1 MKMRPLLCFVRLEF
15 PFGKE
20 LGLLAWTLRACVAV
34 RMREKGH
41 KGCKSHHPRL
51 QSIVRAACIA
61 LGGVSLA
68 AIVLGL
74 TPEILSNDAMVTILL
89 IVWMAVN
96 LPSVDY
102 VPQLL
107 RLPVLREILVILME
121 AHRARVLCE
130 WVDEGMLSTSDY
142 MQPTWRIFAAITAG
156 SLAACGEAFVPFHKG
171 LRALKDV
178 DWHIQSTAY
187 GATFYAF
194 WRGAAQPAKHAAIAL
209 LFMIVAWEQMA
220 IKSLTF
226 NPLRPFNKFFNWVL
240 QVRVWGLTSIS
251 ITSLYIYFLTK
262 LTG

>member
-1 MKMRPLLCFVRLEF
+1 MKVLPLLCFVRLEF

-34 RMREKGH
+34 RMRENGR
-41 KGCKSHHPRL
+41 KGCKFHHPRL
-51 QSIVRAACIA
+51 QNLIRTACIA

-68 AIVLGL
+68 AVVLGL
-74 TPEILSNDAMVTILL
+74 TPEIFSNDAIVTTLL

-107 RLPVLREILVILME
+107 NFPVLREILVILME
-121 AHRARVLCE
+121 AHRARALCA
-130 WVDEGMLSTSDY
+130 WVDEGILSTSAY
-142 MQPTWRIFAAITAG
+142 MKPAWCILAAITAG

-178 DWHIQSTAY
+178 DWHIQSAVY
-187 GATFYAF
+187 GATFYAL
-194 WRGAAQPAKHAAIAL
+194 GGGVVAQPFKHATIAL
-209 LFMIVAWEQMA
+209 LFMIVAWEQMT

-226 NPLRPFNKFFNWVL
+226 NPLRPFNKILNWVL
-240 QVRVWGLTSIS
+240 QVRA
-251 ITSLYIYFLTK
+251 
-262 LTG
+262 